1 MILPTEWTILST
13 AFYVV
18 FGAFAVLLG
27 FLDYY
32 EWLPMRYSK
41 FVGENKGVPSRIGMF
56 ILYFL
61 PIPTCIWFGL
71 PYLQHASTVQWVVF
85 AAITLHFVKRTLEVL
100 FVHKYS
106 GYMQTFTFVIIVVT
120 YALIGGMISSLNAN
134 PVPTMDALFYLG
146 IVFFIVGE
154 VGNYYH
160 HRLLADL
167 RSGNTGYFIPR
178 GGWFE
183 YATCP
188 HYFFELLAWLGIV
201 LMSRHLFTVLAFI
214 AMFGYLTGRSI
225 KTHAWHRA
233 RFKDYPVN
241 RKFMI
246 PYVF

>member
-1 MILPTEWTILST
+1 MILPTEWSALGT

-32 EWLPMRYSK
+32 EWFPMRYSK
-41 FVGENKGVPSRIGMF
+41 FAGDKGIPSRVGMF
-56 ILYFL
+56 VLYSL
-61 PIPTCIWFGL
+61 PIVTSVGFGL
-71 PYLQHASTVQWVVF
+71 PYLANANAVQWVVF

-120 YALIGGMISSLNAN
+120 YALIGGMISGLNVKAI
-134 PVPTMDALFYLG
+134 PAMDALFYLG
-146 IVFFIVGE
+146 IVLFIIGE

-160 HRLLADL
+160 HKLLADL
-167 RSGNTGYFIPR
+167 RSGTTGYFIPR
-178 GGWFE
+178 GGWFK

-225 KTHAWHRA
+225 KTRAWYRE
-233 RFKDYPVN
+233 RFKDYPAD

-246 PYVF
+246 PYPF